1 MRQTQLRIWSFPL
14 VLLALAV
21 AFGILSGCSGSG
33 TNAEEPASAAEIGQA
48 IEQAVRLDHMNK
60 GDLDKIQKI
69 YRIDKDDIADFVL
82 YTSASNV
89 KADELAVIQLKD
101 PGRIAS
107 VKENIELHI
116 ERQKAKFK
124 DYRPDEYYLVERHV
138 MKSKGSYV
146 LFAVS
151 DQADQMERVFDDAF

>member
-1 MRQTQLRIWSFPL
+1 M
-14 VLLALAV
+14 
-21 AFGILSGCSGSG
+21 
-33 TNAEEPASAAEIGQA
+33 
-48 IEQAVRLDHMNK
+48 
-60 GDLDKIQKI
+60 
-69 YRIDKDDIADFVL
+69 L